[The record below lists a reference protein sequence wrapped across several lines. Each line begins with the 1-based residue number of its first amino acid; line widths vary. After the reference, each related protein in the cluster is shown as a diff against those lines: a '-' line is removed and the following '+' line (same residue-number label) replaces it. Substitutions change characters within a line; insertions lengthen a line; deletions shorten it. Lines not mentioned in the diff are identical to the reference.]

1 MNRALTLL
9 LVACLSL
16 STFTFGVAADDTQDI
31 PTNAAGTGVHDSLV
45 SALDHVDLTATLAGD
60 GPFTVFAPTDQ
71 AFADAGID
79 LSTFD
84 TDEENQTLANIL
96 LYHVLDGAVDS
107 ANVTDGLV
115 ATMLSGDNVT
125 FTVDGESV
133 SINDANVTT
142 ADVMASNGII
152 HVIDKVLLPPADET
166 EEVEEPE
173 EADPFAGIDCAA
185 TVGVDGYA
193 FSPTVV
199 NIEVGQ
205 TVCWSWTDASM
216 PHNVRQVD
224 GFKSTTYVEGGVTSG
239 EAASTVAFSY
249 TFTEDTT
256 FYYACEP
263 HIGLDMFGEIVVG
276 DGGSTSV
283 AEETTD
289 SSEDTPGFVVV
300 STVIA
305 VIGALALMGRQGR
318 NDL

>member
-45 SALDHVDLTATLAGD
+45 SALDHVNLTATLAGD

-71 AFADAGID
+71 AFDDAGID

-107 ANVTDGLV
+107 ANVSDGLV
-115 ATMLSGDNVT
+115 AATLNGNNVT
-125 FTVDGESV
+125 FAVDGESV

-142 ADVMASNGII
+142 ADVVASNGII

-173 EADPFAGIDCAA
+173 ETDPFAGIDCAA
-185 TVGVDGYA
+185 TVGVDGVA

-216 PHNVRQVD
+216 PHNVKQVD
-224 GFKSTTYVEGGVTSG
+224 GFKSTTYVDGGVTSG
-239 EAASTVAFSY
+239 AAASTVAFSY

-276 DGGSTSV
+276 DGGSAPA
-283 AEETTD
+283 AEPSDE
-289 SSEDTPGFVVV
+289 SEDTPGFMAVGALV
-300 STVIA
+300 A
-305 VIGALALMGRQGR
+305 VIGALALMGRIDDE
-318 NDL
+318 N

>member
-16 STFTFGVAADDTQDI
+16 STFTFGVAAADTQDI

-45 SALDHVDLTATLAGD
+45 SALDHVNLTATLAGD

-107 ANVTDGLV
+107 ANVSDGLV
-115 ATMLSGDNVT
+115 AATLNGNNVT
-125 FTVDGESV
+125 FAVDGESV

-142 ADVMASNGII
+142 ADVVASNGII

-173 EADPFAGIDCAA
+173 ETDPFAGIDCAA
-185 TVGVDGYA
+185 TVGVDGVA

-216 PHNVRQVD
+216 PHNVKQVD
-224 GFKSTTYVEGGVTSG
+224 GFKSTTYVDGGVTSG
-239 EAASTVAFSY
+239 AAASTVAFSY

-276 DGGSTSV
+276 DGGSAPA
-283 AEETTD
+283 AEPSDE
-289 SSEDTPGFVVV
+289 SEDTPGFMAVGALV
-300 STVIA
+300 A
-305 VIGALALMGRQGR
+305 VIGALALMGRIDDE
-318 NDL
+318 N

>member
-45 SALDHVDLTATLAGD
+45 SALDHVNLTATLAGD

-107 ANVTDGLV
+107 ANVSDGLV
-115 ATMLSGDNVT
+115 AATLNGNNVT
-125 FTVDGESV
+125 FAVDGESV

-142 ADVMASNGII
+142 ADVVASNGII

-173 EADPFAGIDCAA
+173 ETDPFAGIDCAA
-185 TVGVDGYA
+185 TVGVDGVA

-216 PHNVRQVD
+216 PHNVKQVD
-224 GFKSTTYVEGGVTSG
+224 GFKSTTYVDGGVTSG
-239 EAASTVAFSY
+239 AAASTVAFSY

-276 DGGSTSV
+276 DGGSAPA
-283 AEETTD
+283 AEPSDE
-289 SSEDTPGFVVV
+289 SEDTPGFMAAGALV
-300 STVIA
+300 A
-305 VIGALALMGRQGR
+305 VIGALALMGRTR
-318 NDL
+318 DEN

>member
-45 SALDHVDLTATLAGD
+45 SALDHVNLTATLAGD

-107 ANVTDGLV
+107 ANVSDGLV
-115 ATMLSGDNVT
+115 AATLNGNNVT
-125 FTVDGESV
+125 FAVDGESV

-142 ADVMASNGII
+142 ADVVASNGII

-173 EADPFAGIDCAA
+173 ETDPFAGIDCAA
-185 TVGVDGYA
+185 TVGVDGVA

-216 PHNVRQVD
+216 PHNVKQVD
-224 GFKSTTYVEGGVTSG
+224 GFKSTTYVDGGVTSG
-239 EAASTVAFSY
+239 AAASTVAFSY

-276 DGGSTSV
+276 DGGSAPA
-283 AEETTD
+283 AEPSDE
-289 SSEDTPGFVVV
+289 SEDTPGFMAVGALV
-300 STVIA
+300 A
-305 VIGALALMGRQGR
+305 VIGALALMGRIDDE
-318 NDL
+318 N